1 MANFEAL
8 WAYQTE
14 DIKADAIA
22 NAIRRSPV
30 RQKLEKT
37 RDLILDRQKQY
48 KQIEVEITAMADRKD
63 IIAQAVEH
71 SEAQLQSLKERFD
84 SNPPQS
90 AEEVKALM
98 AEVSHCRD
106 TIRQYEA
113 EIARIVK
120 ESSAHEK
127 QQHVVRVD
135 AANAKKAFDQLK
147 AEYESESQSKKAELD
162 EQRAK
167 AKALASE
174 VDPDLLEEYNTIKK
188 HISPPVARLTHGQC
202 SGCNTSLPSSISRKV
217 KAGEL
222 VECETCGRLLI
233 IL

>member
-1 MANFEAL
+1 MDNFEAL
-8 WAYQTE
+8 WAYQVE

-22 NAIRRSPV
+22 NAIRRSPI
-30 RQKLEKT
+30 RQKLDKT

-63 IIAQAVEH
+63 IIEQAVAH
-71 SEAQLQSLKERFD
+71 SETQLQALKEKFESD
-84 SNPPQS
+84 PPKTP
-90 AEEVKALM
+90 EDVKSLM

-120 ESSAHEK
+120 ESTSHDK
-127 QQHVVRVD
+127 QQKVVRVE

-147 AEYESESQSKKAELD
+147 AEYEEESQSKKAELD

-167 AKALASE
+167 AKALVDA
-174 VDPDLLEEYNTIKK
+174 VDPALLEEYNTIKK

-202 SGCNTSLPSSISRKV
+202 SGCNTSLPSAVLSRI
-217 KAGEL
+217 KAGNL
-222 VECETCGRLLI
+222 VECETCGRMI
-233 IL
+233 IQ